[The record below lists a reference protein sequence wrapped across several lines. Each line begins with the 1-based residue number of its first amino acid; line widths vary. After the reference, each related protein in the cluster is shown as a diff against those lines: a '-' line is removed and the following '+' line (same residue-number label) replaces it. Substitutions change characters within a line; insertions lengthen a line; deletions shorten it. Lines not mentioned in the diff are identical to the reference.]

1 MSEETTNTQENAQPA
16 EDQNINI
23 SIEQI
28 LASIL
33 STLGATTVTV
43 ENLIADY
50 SKKQIQVNQN
60 EDRSITF
67 QLADVVEGNDESSP
81 TV

>member
-67 QLADVVEGNDESSP
+67 QLADVVEGNDESNP